1 MNAII
6 YSQSLIFRIFI
17 FTLMSPIVLLIF
29 PFAIAWG
36 LIQLYKLRTHTL
48 NPDYFTTN
56 KEL

>member
-1 MNAII
+1 MNTIF
-6 YSQSLIFRIFI
+6 YSQSLIFRLFI
-17 FTLMSPIVLLIF
+17 IILMSPIVLLTF

-36 LIQLYKLRTHTL
+36 LIQLYKLRTRTL